1 MIELLVALLIVGVLA
16 ALGMDLFRQHDQE
29 RLRGAVRLLEQDIE
43 WARTAT
49 LTNPDDPASIRML
62 DDGSGWMVVRQS
74 APTVPIAAA
83 DGSLM
88 HRTLGQGMSEAAG
101 GVQVGSVVATNR
113 LIDFEAYGGVRESGA
128 SVELFLPDSGS
139 NCLITFE
146 SATGMTQVAWAN
158 PEP

>member
-1 MIELLVALLIVGVLA
+1 MIEVLVALLIVGVLA

-43 WARTAT
+43 WARSAT

-74 APTVPIAAA
+74 APTVPIAAS

-88 HRTLGQGMSEAAG
+88 QRRLGDGMSEAAG
-101 GVQVGSVVATNR
+101 GVRVGSVVATNR
-113 LIDFEAYGGVRESGA
+113 RIDFEAYGGVRDSEA
-128 SVELFLPDSGS
+128 SVELFLPDSDTS
-139 NCLITFE
+139 CLITFE
-146 SATGMTQVAWAN
+146 SATGTTQVAWAN
-158 PEP
+158 PDR